1 MVGNFLQKPG
11 IDAPFIS
18 RARPVEDGMLSG
30 SWFISELVSSND
42 AQSTDHSN
50 NEPTFCRVRIFVE
63 FELAAFDRCVLIS
76 SSGPPFEDEQQS
88 FEINLAAESV

>member
-1 MVGNFLQKPG
+1 MTPAVLRKSLRKYFGP
-11 IDAPFIS
+11 
-18 RARPVEDGMLSG
+18 LSG
-30 SWFISELVSSND
+30 GD
-42 AQSTDHSN
+42 RPQRRTQSTDHSN

-88 FEINLAAESV
+88 LS